1 MFTLILLIL
10 AFTLGYKYANA
21 KHNDLYEPLRNLRT
35 LTTTTRTYTESSMQT
50 PELVHCYNCQM
61 KRTVLAKHK
70 CITHKF
76 QSTPPPN
83 ISTYRDR
90 MYTLKELQYP
100 AQLGDILLKLRYN
113 QRLGHVDAVGLQS
126 VENNRILADWGR
138 SKGIQGTSDK
148 VIGETV
154 EAIFSQDL
162 ALLDEYLD
170 NRGLPPISPTSVQL
184 PSL

>member
-1 MFTLILLIL
+1 MFTLILFIL
-10 AFTLGYKYANA
+10 AFTLGYLYANA
-21 KHNDLYEPLRNLRT
+21 KHNNLYEPLRTLRIP
-35 LTTTTRTYTESSMQT
+35 TTTAKTHTESSAQT
-50 PELVHCYNCQM
+50 PELVYCYTCKL
-61 KRTVLAKHK
+61 KRTVLAAHK
-70 CITHKF
+70 CISLTF
-76 QSTPPPN
+76 ESTPPPN

-90 MYTLKELQYP
+90 TYTLKELQFP

-138 SKGIQGTSDK
+138 SKGIKGTSDK

-154 EAIFSQDL
+154 EAIFSQEL
-162 ALLDEYLD
+162 TLLDEYLD
-170 NRGLPPISPTSVQL
+170 NRGLPPISPTSVKL